1 MDPIVLFFILGI
13 FAGVAKSDL
22 RLPASIYE
30 FLSIVLLL
38 AIGLKGGVELSQ
50 QSPASL
56 IPQILCVALLGIT
69 LPLIAF
75 PVLRYAGRLKRPDA
89 ASVAAHYGSVSVG
102 TYAVAVAYLA
112 AKQIPFEEYM
122 PLFVVVLEVPAI
134 LVGIILAR
142 GISRGTQWRALAH
155 EVMLGKSVVLLTG
168 GLLIGWIAGPKGIEP
183 IGGLFFGL
191 FKGVL
196 ALFLLEMGLITA
208 SQLGDLRRYGLFLAG
223 FAILFPLFSAL
234 VGASLAVM
242 LGLSQGGI
250 IMLATL
256 AASASY
262 IAVPSAMRMALPEA
276 NPTLSLTASLGITF
290 PFNVMLGIPLYD
302 AMARTLFAGG

>member
-1 MDPIVLFFILGI
+1 MDPIVLFFILGVL
-13 FAGVAKSDL
+13 AGIARSDL

-38 AIGLKGGVELSQ
+38 AIGLKGGVELSK
-50 QSPASL
+50 QSPGTL
-56 IPQILCVALLGIT
+56 LPQILCVLMLGIT

-75 PVLRYAGRLKRPDA
+75 PILRYAGRLKRPDA
-89 ASVAAHYGSVSVG
+89 ASVAAHYGSVSVA

-112 AKQIPFEEYM
+112 AQEIPFEEYM

-142 GISRGTQWRALAH
+142 GITRGTQWGALAH
-155 EVMLGKSVVLLTG
+155 EVLLGKSVVLLTG
-168 GLLIGWIAGPKGIEP
+168 GLLIGWVAGPEGVEP
-183 IGGLFFGL
+183 IGNLFFGL

-208 SQLGDLRRYGLFLAG
+208 SQMGDLRRYGLFLAV
-223 FAILFPLFSAL
+223 FAIMFPMLSACI
-234 VGASLAVM
+234 GAGIAWF
-242 LGLSQGGI
+242 LGLSQGGTF
-250 IMLATL
+250 MLATL

-276 NPTLSLTASLGITF
+276 NPSLSLTASLGITF

-302 AMARTLFAGG
+302 ALSRMLQAGG

>member
-1 MDPIVLFFILGI
+1 MDPIVLFFILGVL
-13 FAGVAKSDL
+13 AGIARSDL

-38 AIGLKGGVELSQ
+38 AIGLKGGVELSK
-50 QSPASL
+50 QSPGTL
-56 IPQILCVALLGIT
+56 LPQILCVLMLGIT

-75 PVLRYAGRLKRPDA
+75 PILRYAGRLKRPDA
-89 ASVAAHYGSVSVG
+89 ASVAAHYGSVSVA

-112 AKQIPFEEYM
+112 AQEIPFEEYM

-142 GISRGTQWRALAH
+142 GITRGTQWGALAH
-155 EVMLGKSVVLLTG
+155 EVLLGKSVVLLTG
-168 GLLIGWIAGPKGIEP
+168 GLLIGWVAGPEGVEP
-183 IGGLFFGL
+183 IGNLFFGL

-208 SQLGDLRRYGLFLAG
+208 SQMGDLRRYGLFLAV
-223 FAILFPLFSAL
+223 FAIMFPMLSACI
-234 VGASLAVM
+234 GAGIAWF
-242 LGLSQGGI
+242 LGLSQGGTF
-250 IMLATL
+250 MLATL

-276 NPTLSLTASLGITF
+276 TPSLSLTASLGITF

-302 AMARTLFAGG
+302 ALSRMLQAGG